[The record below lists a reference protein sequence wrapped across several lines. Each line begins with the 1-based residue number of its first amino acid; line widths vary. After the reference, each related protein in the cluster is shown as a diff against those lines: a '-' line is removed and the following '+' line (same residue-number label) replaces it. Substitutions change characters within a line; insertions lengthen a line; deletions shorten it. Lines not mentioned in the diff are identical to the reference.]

1 MPVNASQQQ
10 STQVNRSQQQST
22 KFTEREGTMVKRNKR
37 DLMMITLQ
45 KATDFYLAT
54 LATEGKSPRYID
66 WLKTR
71 LKYFNRYIQEQYGN
85 DFKLQDMSRAV
96 YPSSCCARPYAT

>member
-1 MPVNASQQQ
+1 
-10 STQVNRSQQQST
+10 
-22 KFTEREGTMVKRNKR
+22 MVKRNKR

-54 LATEGKSPRYID
+54 LETDGKGPRYID

-71 LKYFNRYIQEQYGN
+71 DLLPHLFNDTRT
-85 DFKLQDMSRAV
+85 FV
-96 YPSSCCARPYAT
+96 P